1 MNMKRDD
8 TPRFPFKLL
17 QLLCEPSYYIDI
29 EGDLY
34 ELYDRDAATLSRR
47 RATFRLYINV
57 LRLIRPGLLRSF
69 FPSRSFNRTPMF
81 KHNILIALRNFRR
94 YKTSFI
100 VNVVGLSTGLTCV
113 LLIGLWISDEMAM
126 DRFHVNKDRL
136 YQVCENVTQ
145 NGGVITRLS
154 TSGPTAEALLAEYPE
169 VEMAIMSKMEW
180 IETQVLTVGETNIKA
195 RELYADT
202 DFFRMFSFPLAH
214 GNPATA
220 LKDKSGIVISED
232 VAIRLFGTTEN
243 VIGKMVEMNHK
254 TQFQVTGVMKDIT
267 KQASVSFDFVLNF
280 DGFRDQNQW
289 MRDWGSTAPQTHVL
303 LREGADFEAVNSR
316 ISTLVI
322 EQTDSSTMHRR
333 PFLRKVSDGYLY
345 NRYEDG
351 KLAGGRIEYVKLFGI
366 IATFILLIACINF
379 MNLSTARASR
389 RAKEVGVK
397 KVIGARQGSLIGQ
410 YLAESTLVAFL
421 SLGIALVL
429 AWLLLPKFN
438 LLTDKHLA
446 LTLDSPLLP
455 YLPVV
460 VLATGLLAGSY
471 PALYLTKFKPVTVL
485 RGKLT
490 GMMGEVLVRK
500 GLVMFQFTLS
510 IILIVSVMVVSKQI
524 SFVQTQNLGY
534 NRDNV
539 IILAREGA
547 VRQDV
552 GAFIEEVK
560 RVPGVVTAAAA
571 SHDMTGHNSGTSGIR
586 WPGKDPNDR
595 TEFER
600 ITADVGLLELLEF
613 EIVEGRSF
621 LPGSVAD
628 KQAIIFNESA
638 IQFMGMKD
646 PIGRKIELNEGEYEI
661 IGVIKDFNYETFHE
675 PMKPA
680 FIWLRPDWTGSVM
693 IRLEPG
699 NPQETLAGLE
709 KFYNTYNPGFPFTY
723 RFIDDDYQKMYAAE
737 NRVGQLSRYFAGL
750 AILISCLGLF
760 GLAAFTAERRIKEIG
775 IRKVMGSTTLGIVY
789 LLSLDLT
796 KMVMIAILVGL
807 PLSAWLANQ
816 WLGGFAFRIELEWWF
831 FVVSGATALLI
842 AWVTVTVQTMKAAG
856 VNPSECLR
864 AE

>member
-1 MNMKRDD
+1 MKRDD
-8 TPRFPFKLL
+8 TPRLPFRLL
-17 QLLCEPSYYIDI
+17 RLFCEPSYYIDI

-34 ELYDRDAATLSRR
+34 ELYGRDAATLSRR
-47 RATFRLYINV
+47 VAAFRLYINV
-57 LRLIRPGLLRSF
+57 LRLLRPRLLRSF
-69 FPSRSFNRTPMF
+69 MPSRSFNRTPMF
-81 KHNILIALRNFRR
+81 KHNLVITLRNFRR

-113 LLIGLWISDEMAM
+113 LLIGLWITDEMAM
-126 DRFHVNKDRL
+126 DQFHVYKDRL

-145 NGGVITRLS
+145 NGGVITRVS
-154 TSGPTAEALLAEYPE
+154 TSGPTAETLLTEYPE
-169 VEMAIMSKMEW
+169 VEMAIMSKLEW
-180 IETQVLTVGETNIKA
+180 IETQVLTVGQTNIKA
-195 RELYADT
+195 RELNADA
-202 DFFRMFSFPLAH
+202 DFFRMFSFPLVQ
-214 GNPATA
+214 GNPGTV
-220 LKDKSGIVISED
+220 LKDKSSIVISED
-232 VAIRLFGTTEN
+232 IAIRLFGTKEN
-243 VIGKMVEMNHK
+243 VVGKTIEMNHK
-254 TQFQVTGVMKDIT
+254 DQFQVTGVMADIS
-267 KQASVSFDFVLNF
+267 KQASVSFDFVIPF
-280 DGFRDQNQW
+280 EVFRANNEW
-289 MRDWGSTAPQTHVL
+289 LKDWGGTAPQTHVL
-303 LREGADFEAVNSR
+303 LREGADFEAVNKR
-316 ISTLVI
+316 IEHLVI
-322 EQTDSSTMHRR
+322 DQTDSATMYRR
-333 PFLRKVSDGYLY
+333 PFLRKVSDAYLY
-345 NRYEDG
+345 NRYQDG

-366 IATFILLIACINF
+366 IAGFILLIACINF

-421 SLGIALVL
+421 SLAIALAL

-446 LTLDSPLLP
+446 LTLDSPWLP
-455 YLPVV
+455 YLPLV

-485 RGKLT
+485 RGKLA
-490 GMMGEVLVRK
+490 GMMGEALVRK

-510 IILIVSVMVVSKQI
+510 IVLIVSVMVVSRQI
-524 SFVQTQNLGY
+524 SFVQTKNLGY

-539 IILAREGA
+539 IIITREGA
-547 VRQDV
+547 LKQNQ

-560 RVPGVVTAAAA
+560 KIPGVTAAAAA
-571 SHDMTGHNSGTSGIR
+571 SHDMTGHNGGTSGIG
-586 WPGKDPNDR
+586 WPGKDPDDR

-600 ITADVGLLELLEF
+600 IAADHGLLELLEF
-613 EIVEGRSF
+613 ELVQGRSF
-621 LPGSVAD
+621 VPGSEAD
-628 KQAIIFNESA
+628 KQAIIFNEAA
-638 IQFMGMKD
+638 IKFMGMKD
-646 PIGRKIELNEGEYEI
+646 PLGRKVEFNGGEYEI
-661 IGVIKDFNYETFHE
+661 IGVIKDFNYESFHE

-680 FIWLRPDWTGSVM
+680 FLWLQPAWTGSVM

-699 NPQETLAGLE
+699 NPQEALSRLE
-709 KFYNTYNPGFPFTY
+709 KFYNAFNPGFPFTY
-723 RFIDDDYQKMYAAE
+723 RFIDDDYQKMYASE

-775 IRKVMGSTTLGIVY
+775 IRKVMGSTSLGIVY

-796 KMVMIAILVGL
+796 KMVIVAILVGL
-807 PLSAWLANQ
+807 PLGAWLASL

-842 AWVTVTVQTMKAAG
+842 AWVTVAVQTAKAAG